1 MDKEKSPSWV
11 TLTSCSTTADAHIA
25 AGLLQANDIPVVIN
39 NETIANVYPMTDSWA
54 PVEIMVP
61 TELADEA
68 RKLLKLD

>member
-1 MDKEKSPSWV
+1 MDKQKSPSWV
-11 TLTSCSTTADAHIA
+11 TLTSCSTTAA

-61 TELADEA
+61 DELADEA